1 MAEKPATLPEL
12 QTLHRKVAAHLIK
25 RLDVPE
31 GEEFMLDAATLGVAV
46 KFLKD
51 NNVSADPADKDDL
64 DVLRDTLAAQAEARR
79 KNRGKV
85 VDLAGQDYKQ
95 LEG

>member
-1 MAEKPATLPEL
+1 MADKSATLPEL
-12 QTLHRKVAAHLIK
+12 QALHKKVAAHLIK

-64 DVLRDTLAAQAEARR
+64 DELRDKMAENARKR
-79 KNRGKV
+79 RENRGKV
-85 VDLAGQDYKQ
+85 VQLSGEDYKVM
-95 LEG
+95 EG